1 MRTTMSLSLILFL
14 LLALA
19 HPAAAKTKAHPTAP
33 GQYTDWNGEIDEL
46 EVVEAFKTSDYTKIV
61 VEPFDTSATPL
72 PEKSDNTAEPVKA
85 VLASVTPPLVEG
97 LHEELP
103 KLPVALAKEGET
115 AAPRELRI
123 RGKILVMDPGSRSA
137 RYWGSFGAGAA
148 RAQIAGEVLDA
159 ATGKVLLRFTQ
170 ERRSG
175 FGAFGGDY
183 EKLMKRNLKQIG
195 GDIGG
200 MLKLF

>member
-1 MRTTMSLSLILFL
+1 MRTVMSLSLILL
-14 LLALA
+14 LSLALA
-19 HPAAAKTKAHPTAP
+19 PPAAAKTKAHPKTP

-46 EVVEAFKTSDYTKIV
+46 EVVSAFKTSDYTKIM
-61 VEPFDTSATPL
+61 VEPFDTSETPL
-72 PEKSDNTAEPVKA
+72 PETSDNTAEPVKA
-85 VLASVTPPLVEG
+85 VLAAVAPPFLEG

-115 AAPRELRI
+115 AAPQELRI

-148 RAQIAGEVLDA
+148 RTQIAGEVVDGGS
-159 ATGKVLLRFTQ
+159 GKVLLRFTQ

-195 GDIGG
+195 GDVAGI
-200 MLKLF
+200 LKIF